1 MQTNE
6 IIVVDS
12 IPKDSFVEIV
22 ENSLKYALIS
32 QPFTI
37 NRMGID
43 SIENKVLNITK
54 GKIAEGIFEFFCHS
68 NDIQVDFK
76 SCETPFWKTDKRDF
90 IFDGLEWDIKN
101 NFFYSEKD
109 VEIDCSTLPAL
120 IPNRHSKDQW
130 SKRNKSEIPQSNG
143 IGYVFTFMKMADIQ
157 NGKRTNSF
165 IEIDI
170 SENYL
175 RFLDKKNFK
184 YLGQPQNTHP
194 QKYEEEFNI
203 IFSSQEIKGIY
214 KIFSQPSLFI
224 TGYATYED
232 WTKFKDT
239 GKNAPQNYMEF
250 LPNGWYRVNKTGS
263 ITFLNNVLTATIRN
277 ATLPVSYLRP
287 FSQLF
292 PKKSFRYSSFNEK

>member
-1 MQTNE
+1 MQSNE

-12 IPKDSFVEIV
+12 IPKDSYIRIV
-22 ENSLKYALIS
+22 EKSLKYALIS

-54 GKIAEGIFEFFCHS
+54 GKIAEGIFEFFCNS
-68 NDIQVDFK
+68 NDIQVNFK
-76 SCETPFWKTDKRDF
+76 SCETPFWTIDKRDF

-120 IPNRHSKDQW
+120 IPNRHPKDQW
-130 SKRNKSEIPQSNG
+130 SKRNKSEILQSNG
-143 IGYVFTFMKMADIQ
+143 IAYVFTFMKMANIQ
-157 NGKRTNSF
+157 NGKRTESF

-170 SENYL
+170 PENCL

-184 YLGQPQNTHP
+184 YLGQPQKTHP
-194 QKYEEEFNI
+194 QKYEEEFNT
-203 IFSSQEIKGIY
+203 IFSTQAIKDIY
-214 KIFSQPSLFI
+214 KINSQPNLFI
-224 TGYATYED
+224 TGYATQED
-232 WTKFKDT
+232 WIKFKDT
-239 GKNAPQNYMEF
+239 GKNAPNNFIDF
-250 LPNGWYRVNKTGS
+250 LPNDWYRVNKTGS
-263 ITFLNNVLTATIRN
+263 ITFPNNVLTATIKN

-287 FSQLF
+287 FSKLLL
-292 PKKSFRYSSFNEK
+292 KRSFRYSSFNE